1 MQQHR
6 TEMIGQP
13 QPPRKPIRIP
23 LRRIIMAEFLKQRRS
38 FFGSLLTYFSML
50 VWPALQLAT
59 AYYTFKPFLGA
70 VGFAKQWPLA
80 ANPTGVLLFVTTG
93 MLCFAFFWSLVQSA
107 WQFSWE
113 RYNGTLE
120 LLFLTPANRLALIVA
135 NGSMSLLQSTWL
147 FFVFSIGLMTVVG
160 GLKVAHPAM
169 FLVAFLG
176 LLLPAVAWGALLN
189 SIFIFSRSSSFLY
202 TILEEPMSFFAGVRI
217 PLFALPTWARVVG
230 GVFPLTISLFVLRGA
245 LLEGDDLIVLWPQLL
260 LLVVVSLFLLVI
272 AAWLLKRG
280 EEHALQNGSLILF

>member
-6 TEMIGQP
+6 TEIIGRP
-13 QPPRKPIRIP
+13 PPPRKLIRVP

-59 AYYTFKPFLGA
+59 AYYTFRPFLGA
-70 VGFAKQWPLA
+70 AGFSKQWPLA
-80 ANPTGVLLFVTTG
+80 ANPQGVLLFVTTG
-93 MLCFAFFWSLVQSA
+93 MLGFIFFWSLVQSA

-120 LLFLTPANRLALIVA
+120 LLFLTPASRLALIIA

-147 FFVFSIGLMTVVG
+147 FFLFSVGLITVVG

-176 LLLPAVAWGALLN
+176 LLIPAVAWGAFLN

-202 TILEEPMSFFAGVRI
+202 TLLEEPMSFFAGVRI
-217 PLFALPTWARVVG
+217 PLFALPIWARVIG
-230 GVFPLTISLFVLRGA
+230 GIFPLTLSLFVLRGA
-245 LLEGDDLIVLWPQLL
+245 LLEGNDLVVLWPQLL
-260 LLVVVSLFLLVI
+260 LLVAVSLLLFVI
-272 AAWLLKRG
+272 AAWFLKLG
-280 EEHALQNGSLILF
+280 EEHALKNGSLTLF